1 MIETLLTPTI
11 APNGNNEGREQLKW
25 LHITNPSDEDYQYL
39 LETYKF
45 HPLDIEDCRGASQR
59 PKIDEYD
66 DYYFLILHFPYF
78 DKGNKF
84 IRIREVKIFWGRD
97 YIITIG
103 KSHWVVK
110 QLFDEVREK
119 IDSVTENVQEQERA
133 TMTRTR
139 KYQKAQTTSFD
150 APMSVVKSLTS
161 KELASSDILLYHILD
176 RLMQETNNLIQ
187 KIGAEVDLINYDNF
201 NRRARSIIEL
211 ISITRRNIILL
222 NTTFKPQL
230 RVLHMFESGGIEGF
244 VKPEVLDM
252 EDYWGNILDQ
262 YQKMFDSIEDYGE
275 LIEGLSKTFDSLQA
289 NRTNEIMKVLTYF
302 STIMLPLTVITG
314 IFGMN
319 VEFPFITN
327 KVAFWS
333 IICAMLILMVV
344 LILFFRRTTRR

>member
-1 MIETLLTPTI
+1 MIETI
-11 APNGNNEGREQLKW
+11 EYKSLKW
-25 LHITNPSDEDYQYL
+25 HDITNPTEDEYDYL
-39 LETYKF
+39 LETFQF
-45 HPLDIEDCRGASQR
+45 HPLDIEDCRGINQR

-84 IRIREVKIFWGRD
+84 IRIREVKIFWGKD

-110 QLFDEVREK
+110 KLFEEVMEDLKEGDE
-119 IDSVTENVQEQERA
+119 DTQE
-133 TMTRTR
+133 M
-139 KYQKAQTTSFD
+139 
-150 APMSVVKSLTS
+150 MS
-161 KELASSDILLYHILD
+161 SSDLLLYHILD
-176 RLMQETNNLIQ
+176 RLMIETYTLIMRV
-187 KIGAEVDLINYDNF
+187 GAEVDLINYDIF
-201 NRRARSIIEL
+201 NKKAQSIIEL

-230 RVLHMFESGGIEGF
+230 RVLHMFESGGIKGF
-244 VKPEVLDM
+244 VDPEVLDM

-289 NRTNEIMKVLTYF
+289 NKTNEIMKLLTIF

-314 IFGMN
+314 LFGMN
-319 VEFPFITN
+319 VDFPFITN
-327 KVAFWS
+327 TISFWT
-333 IICAMLILMVV
+333 IIGVMVVMVVMLI
-344 LILFFRRTTRR
+344 FYFRKKTD